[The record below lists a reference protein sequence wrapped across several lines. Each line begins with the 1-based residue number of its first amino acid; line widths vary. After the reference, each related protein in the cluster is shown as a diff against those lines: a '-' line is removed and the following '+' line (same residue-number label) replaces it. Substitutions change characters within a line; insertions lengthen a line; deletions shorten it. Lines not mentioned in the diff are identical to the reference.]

1 MIHWET
7 IWHNCWIYTLNGLD
21 PIYNP
26 KEKEGGEMCAMKKAQ
41 RQTSE
46 NAWLSLW
53 QGVRSSLRNFPQIY
67 VHPAS
72 CCANAIGER
81 KQRMKPFFVFYLYG
95 GCTRLC
101 LWERETLV
109 CTRPYVSVPLWYA
122 VQQFNSN
129 YSRNW
134 NQKPLLTIR
143 TVSWMSLKDF
153 FLGNETNHSTTRHEI
168 CQNFY
173 TARFSGQK
181 FYTLYFTE
189 FQQLWW

>member
-1 MIHWET
+1 MIHRET
-7 IWHNCWIYTLNGLD
+7 IWHDCWVYTLNGLD

-26 KEKEGGEMCAMKKAQ
+26 KGKEGGEMCAMKKAQ

-67 VHPAS
+67 VDPAS
-72 CCANAIGER
+72 CYAIGER

-109 CTRPYVSVPLWYA
+109 CTRPYVSVPFWYA

-143 TVSWMSLKDF
+143 TVSWLSPKDF
-153 FLGNETNHSTTRHEI
+153 FLGN
-168 CQNFY
+168 
-173 TARFSGQK
+173 
-181 FYTLYFTE
+181 
-189 FQQLWW
+189 

>member
-26 KEKEGGEMCAMKKAQ
+26 KGKEGGEMCAMKKAQ

-143 TVSWMSLKDF
+143 TVSWIRLKDF
-153 FLGNETNHSTTRHEI
+153 FLGNETNHS
-168 CQNFY
+168 
-173 TARFSGQK
+173 
-181 FYTLYFTE
+181 
-189 FQQLWW
+189 